1 MSAPPSTVVLEEDF
15 DPSYEPTQDEI
26 VEYAEFLGMHLQD
39 DNDLMW
45 IAREGL
51 KAPLPKVRFI
61 VHALTPT
68 QTTDKFMHQ
77 VV

>member
-1 MSAPPSTVVLEEDF
+1 MATPPSTVVLEEDF

-39 DNDLMW
+39 DSDLMW

-51 KAPLPKVRFI
+51 KAPLPKARFPESSL
-61 VHALTPT
+61 ARSASTS
-68 QTTDKFMHQ
+68 Q
-77 VV
+77 